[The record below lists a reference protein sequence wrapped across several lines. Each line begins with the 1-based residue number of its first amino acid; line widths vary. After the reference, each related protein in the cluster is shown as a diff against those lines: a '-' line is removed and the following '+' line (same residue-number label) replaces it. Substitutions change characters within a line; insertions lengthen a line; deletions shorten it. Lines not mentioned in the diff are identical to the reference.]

1 MAARQFGTELSGN
14 VSSLAPAGVTTSNPL
29 KRPLPKFYKDRSAV
43 DNKLSG
49 KKARTLADFNFHFRD
64 QGYQVPPQR
73 KRVEYS
79 RSRRVKIDVITD
91 IVLRVPQ
98 DSGEEGPAPS
108 SSKTKISSYQ
118 EDI

>member
-79 RSRRVKIDVITD
+79 RSRRVKIDVIF
-91 IVLRVPQ
+91 RVAT
-98 DSGEEGPAPS
+98 GRV
-108 SSKTKISSYQ
+108 
-118 EDI
+118 